1 MHLAVN
7 RVGLMVSRGR
17 TLIKILGDASRLD
30 EVLIP
35 TDNIGCLMSF
45 DGLFSNLHNGK
56 RIFLKIRSHP
66 DISLRGHGLHVSSEV
81 IMLNLG
87 FGMDLPLAVQKFH
100 LKDSDFS
107 PSDLTMEF
115 LFLHEANRA
124 ALLELSRSNM
134 RLEKARKNAHILSI
148 TDPLTGLLN
157 RRGFDIEFSKA
168 FEYRQKI
175 PFAILHLDLDC
186 FKEVNDKFGH
196 AAGDRVLVDVASIL
210 TAEVRFSDK
219 ACRVGGDEFMILIF
233 SHNPEAV
240 SLNIGKR
247 ILNKI
252 KFAKDNSWLSHIS
265 ASMGIAASGSRS
277 ILQPHEILEMSDA
290 ALYRAKV
297 SGRGKVVLWR
307 EGF

>member
-1 MHLAVN
+1 M
-7 RVGLMVSRGR
+7 SRPATTRRRKAFSASLTSRRSASGSVICQHD
-17 TLIKILGDASRLD
+17 LI
-30 EVLIP
+30 
-35 TDNIGCLMSF
+35 SF
-45 DGLFSNLHNGK
+45 DSLFSHLRNGK
-56 RIFLKIRSHP
+56 GIFLKIRYHP
-66 DISLRGHGLHVSSEV
+66 DISLRGNGVHISSEV

-87 FGMDLPLAVQKFH
+87 FGINLPLAVQKFH

-196 AAGDRVLVDVASIL
+196 AAGDRVLIDVASIL
-210 TAEVRFSDK
+210 TGEVHFSDK

-233 SHNPEAV
+233 SQDPKAV
-240 SLNIGKR
+240 SLDIGRR

-252 KFAKDNSWLSHIS
+252 ETMKEHLWLSHIS
-265 ASMGIAASGSRS
+265 ASVGIATSDSKS
-277 ILQPHEILEMSDA
+277 TPQPHEILEMSDA

-297 SGRGKVVLWR
+297 SGRGKIVLWR
-307 EGF
+307 DGF